1 MFYLCIYKGSWG
13 RRANVRKVLAG
24 LFFQLIDKTEE
35 NEICCHSSG

>member
-13 RRANVRKVLAG
+13 RRANVRKVLAV
-24 LFFQLIDKTEE
+24 FFQLIDKTEA